1 MIYEMNLEKEYKNE
15 IDFLIKESKKIMLED
30 KNLDSLKS
38 YDLNNIKWE
47 KPE

>member
-30 KNLDSLKS
+30 KNLDKLKV
-38 YDLNNIKWE
+38 NILI
-47 KPE
+47 

>member
-1 MIYEMNLEKEYKNE
+1 MSKVET
-15 IDFLIKESKKIMLED
+15 IDAD
-30 KNLDSLKS
+30 NLDSLKS